1 MILTWARAAHEFMLR
16 MAVAING
23 VRKLFIWNA
32 PPLRLASF
40 RNQRERARRLRAAPT
55 GPTRP
60 AKCSPKAPTCHRAEN
75 TTAEPVIVTSADLFK
90 EQVSPQWDR

>member
-1 MILTWARAAHEFMLR
+1 MVR

-40 RNQRERARRLRAAPT
+40 RNQRERARKIEGGADRTYKAGEVLT
-55 GPTRP
+55 E
-60 AKCSPKAPTCHRAEN
+60 SPDVP
-75 TTAEPVIVTSADLFK
+75 SG
-90 EQVSPQWDR
+90 